1 VSVLFSPFELAGL
14 RLRNRLVRS
23 ATCERMCPPDGRV
36 TGDLVEFYRRLAR
49 GGIGLVFTGH
59 AFVRADGRA
68 GEGMMGVD
76 SDDLVPGLGEL
87 VQAVHEA
94 GAPVVCQINHAG
106 RQSRPELIGGRQPI
120 APSPVADRATGITP
134 RELTPEEIEGLVEC
148 YVAAAERCR
157 RAGFDGV
164 QLHCAHGYLMSQFI
178 SPYTNRRT
186 DGWGGSLERR
196 ARFPLEVLKRI
207 RRRLGR
213 DFPVLVKLNAEDFIE
228 GGLTL
233 EESCR
238 IGEMLEAEGVDAIE
252 VSAGMAETADKIVR
266 TGIDTEEKE
275 AYFLPQVRE
284 FRRHVRVPLICVGGL
299 RSRSIM
305 ERVVESGAADMVSLS
320 RPLIRE
326 PDLPRRLQEGTS
338 HRARCVSC
346 NRCCADRRGWLACG
360 LDLEGTRL

>member
-1 VSVLFSPFELAGL
+1 VSVVFSPFEFAGL
-14 RLRNRLVRS
+14 RLRNRVVRS

-49 GGIGLVFTGH
+49 GGTGLIVTGH

-68 GEGMMGVD
+68 GEGMMGAD
-76 SDDLVPGLGEL
+76 GDDLVPGLQEL
-87 VQAVHEA
+87 VEAVHEA
-94 GAPVVCQINHAG
+94 GALVVCQLNHAG
-106 RQSRPELIGGRQPI
+106 RQTRPEVIGGRQPV
-120 APSPVADRATGITP
+120 APSAVSDRATGITP

-157 RAGFDGV
+157 RARFDGV

-196 ARFPLEVLKRI
+196 AHFPLEVLKRI
-207 RRRLGR
+207 RKRLGG
-213 DFPVLVKLNAEDFIE
+213 DFPVLVKTNAEDFIE

-238 IGEMLEAEGVDAIE
+238 IGQMLEAEGINAIE

-266 TGIDTEEKE
+266 TGIDTEAKE

-299 RSRSIM
+299 RSRVVM

-338 HRARCVSC
+338 DHARCVSC
-346 NRCCADRRGWLACG
+346 NRCTADSRGWLACA
-360 LDLEGTRL
+360 LDLPGGAD